1 MINEKLQC
9 LALSGAQ
16 LNRIAAN
23 FFYQMTAALAGKK
36 SSLKILSS
44 YLSAA
49 SGAEQGKF
57 LALDL
62 GGTNVRV
69 LEIDLVG
76 NRQLEIK
83 RKHSFPLKTTELDY
97 TTHECTG
104 EMLFDYIADEL
115 AGFVEPKQTYL
126 LGHTFSFPFSQHKA
140 NEAILSTWTKE
151 FKTRDVVGRDVTKL
165 LIQSLKRCGLVQIT
179 PKAVMNDTV
188 ATLLAASYQQPYVT
202 IGSICGT
209 GHNSCYV
216 ETKEQ
221 SNVIIN
227 LESGNFDGIPS
238 TAWDKLLDS
247 CSAQPGAQLL
257 EKQVSGAYLGK
268 LVGLIFDELVR
279 MQGQDYA
286 HVLLSNQGISL
297 TGEDLS
303 RILSAA
309 QDSEIAKQFLS
320 HGITLTADDCRLLQS
335 ITQAVVVRSAR
346 LTAASYGGILTH
358 VDPELADMHCI
369 AIDGS
374 LYEKMPGYANELR
387 QALAEIYGDHS
398 KNIILKL
405 VKDGSG
411 MGAAVGAALSC

>member
-1 MINEKLQC
+1 MIDEKLQC

-16 LNRIAAN
+16 LKRIAAN
-23 FFYQMTAALAGKK
+23 FFYQMTAAFAGRT

-44 YLSAA
+44 YLPVA
-49 SGAEQGKF
+49 SGAEQGHF

-62 GGTNVRV
+62 GGTHVRV
-69 LEIDLVG
+69 LDIDLAG

-83 RKHSFPLKTTELDY
+83 RKHIFPLKTADIDY

-104 EMLFDYIADEL
+104 KMLFDYIADEL
-115 AGFVEPKQTYL
+115 AGFVEPKQNYL

-151 FKTRDVVGRDVTKL
+151 FKTRDVVGCDVTRL
-165 LIQSLKRCGLVQIT
+165 LSQALQRRGLVQIT

-238 TAWDKLLDS
+238 TVWDKLLDS
-247 CSAQPGAQLL
+247 SSAQPGAQLL
-257 EKQVSGAYLGK
+257 EKQVSGAYLGN
-268 LVGLIFDELVR
+268 LVGMIFDELVR
-279 MQGQDYA
+279 MQ
-286 HVLLSNQGISL
+286 VKRRERVSLSKQRITL

-303 RILSAA
+303 SILSAT
-309 QDSEIAKQFLS
+309 QGTDIAKRFLP
-320 HGITLTADDCRLLQS
+320 HGVTFTADDCDLLQS

-346 LTAASYGGILTH
+346 LAAASYNGILTY
-358 VDPELADMHCI
+358 VDPKLDAMHCI

-374 LYEKMPGYANELR
+374 LYEKMPGYANELQ
-387 QALAEIYGDHS
+387 QALSEIYGDKS
-398 KNIILKL
+398 KNIIIKL

>member
-1 MINEKLQC
+1 MINEKLHC
-9 LALSGAQ
+9 LFLSGAQ

-44 YLSAA
+44 YLPAA
-49 SGAEQGKF
+49 SGAEKGHF
-57 LALDL
+57 LALDF

-69 LEIDLVG
+69 LDIDLAG
-76 NRQLEIK
+76 NRQLAIK
-83 RKHSFPLKTTELDY
+83 RKHSFPLKTKNIDY
-97 TTHECTG
+97 TAHECTG
-104 EMLFDYIADEL
+104 EMLFDYIVDEL

-126 LGHTFSFPFSQHKA
+126 LGHTFSFPFSQQRA

-151 FKTRDVVGRDVTKL
+151 FKTRDVVGYDVTRL
-165 LIQSLKRCGLVQIT
+165 LIQALERRGLVQIT
-179 PKAVMNDTV
+179 PTAVMNDTV

-216 ETKEQ
+216 ETKKQ

-227 LESGNFDGIPS
+227 LESGNFDGIPG

-247 CSAQPGAQLL
+247 SSAQPGAQLL

-279 MQGQDYA
+279 VQAQGRD
-286 HVLLSNQGISL
+286 HVLSTQGVSL

-303 RILSAA
+303 KILSAA
-309 QDSEIAKQFLS
+309 QGQEISKQLLS
-320 HGITLTADDCRLLQS
+320 YGVTLTADDCSLLQS

-346 LTAASYGGILTH
+346 LAAASYSGILTH
-358 VDPELADMHCI
+358 VDPNLDAMHCI

-374 LYEKMPGYANELR
+374 LYEKMPGYANELC
-387 QALAEIYGDHS
+387 QALSEIYGDKS
-398 KNIILKL
+398 KNIILEL